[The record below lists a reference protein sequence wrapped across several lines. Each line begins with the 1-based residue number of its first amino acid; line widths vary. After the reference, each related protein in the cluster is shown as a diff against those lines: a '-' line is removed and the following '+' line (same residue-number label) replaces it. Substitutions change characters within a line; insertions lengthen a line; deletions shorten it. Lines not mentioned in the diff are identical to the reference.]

1 MWRSVRIR
9 WLSACAAAALLAV
22 GLGGCHPG
30 QTPASSDSSV
40 VTDYPPVSTP
50 TTESSGS
57 ATTTESTGPEDTG
70 PGGSRLVTVTRRVS
84 DTSGGSRH
92 PRHAGRLQPGVHPAE
107 GGLLPD

>member
-50 TTESSGS
+50 TTESSIRHDDGI
-57 ATTTESTGPEDTG
+57 
-70 PGGSRLVTVTRRVS
+70 RRQRIPV
-84 DTSGGSRH
+84 RAA
-92 PRHAGRLQPGVHPAE
+92 AGW
-107 GGLLPD
+107 

>member
-40 VTDYPPVSTP
+40 VTDYPSVSTP
-50 TTESSGS
+50 DHR
-57 ATTTESTGPEDTG
+57 A
-70 PGGSRLVTVTRRVS
+70 LWI
-84 DTSGGSRH
+84 RH
-92 PRHAGRLQPGVHPAE
+92 DDGIHPARRYRS
-107 GGLLPD
+107 GAAAGW